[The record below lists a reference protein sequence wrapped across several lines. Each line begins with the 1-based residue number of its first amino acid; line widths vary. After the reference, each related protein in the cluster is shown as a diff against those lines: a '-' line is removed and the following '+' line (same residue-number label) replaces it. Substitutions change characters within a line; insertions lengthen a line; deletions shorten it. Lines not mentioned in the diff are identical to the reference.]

1 MTGTAG
7 PRDGARL
14 PPPGEGAGAG
24 RPAARFHLADRESGE
39 RLGEVEP
46 REAAAIVAVRRGEAG
61 PESEPYASL
70 IRKVIGG
77 GLRIECGCRPDSRR
91 APRLGTRR
99 MQEGRIFLVNPPGSD
114 IAHAEDCE
122 YRLAER
128 AAPARPPPTV
138 HGDVLNPFSRADADP
153 GDAKT
158 PPRAHRRNPG
168 LPQGQPPR
176 TMRGI
181 LHKMMQT
188 ARLNTLAVADGYGS
202 PGEWLAAVAKAA
214 ALLYLPPRVPA
225 SEFLFTD
232 PESWRSGEVARR
244 LDAAAPGWPGFGKP
258 FALLCWPAYDVGGSE
273 VNREHREAGYVRVRA
288 PVVRPVIGEVAVR
301 GPYLFLGAVARS
313 GDGGRWACAAA
324 CAQPIVAANCP
335 VPVDSGYERSA
346 LGSLRSLV
354 RTLEKSGP
362 LREALGGAVRVALE
376 KPLTRIQVAGGHCL
390 PDFLI
395 TVTRPGAYSHLPEG
409 PGHPRHRGR
418 FDPGDRARYVVE
430 VMGFDDPDYE
440 RDKEETHARMMRIG
454 PLFRME
460 GRQFRSA
467 GNDLRRQRERIAADI
482 ERDLLRRW
490 KGA

>member
-1 MTGTAG
+1 MTGTAA
-7 PRDGARL
+7 PRDEARP
-14 PPPGEGAGAG
+14 PPPGEGRGAG
-24 RPAARFHLADRESGE
+24 RPATFHLVDRESGE
-39 RLGEVEP
+39 RLGAVAP
-46 REAAAIVAVRRGEAG
+46 GEAAAIVAVRRGEAG

-70 IRKVIGG
+70 IGKLRRE
-77 GLRIECGCRPDSRR
+77 GLRIECGCRPDR
-91 APRLGTRR
+91 ASGPRLGTRR
-99 MQEGRIFLVNPPGSD
+99 MREGRIFLVNPPGSD
-114 IAHAEDCE
+114 VAHAEDCE

-128 AAPARPPPTV
+128 GAPARPTPTV

-153 GDAKT
+153 GDAEAE
-158 PPRAHRRNPG
+158 PRAHRGNPG

-181 LHKMMQT
+181 LHKMIQT
-188 ARLNTLAVADGYGS
+188 ARLNTLAVADGHSSSGD
-202 PGEWLAAVAKAA
+202 WLAAIAKAA
-214 ALLYLPPRVPA
+214 ERLYLPPRVPA

-244 LDAAAPGWPGFGKP
+244 LDAAEPGWPGFGKP
-258 FALLCWPAYDVGGSE
+258 FALLCWPARDVTGNE
-273 VNREHREAGYVRVRA
+273 VNRDRREAGYVKARA
-288 PVVRPVIGEVAVR
+288 PVVRPVIGEVPVR

-313 GDGGRWACAAA
+313 GDGGRWACVAA
-324 CAQPIVAANCP
+324 CAQPIVALGCP

-354 RTLEKSGP
+354 RTLESSRR
-362 LREALGGAVRVALE
+362 LRGALGGAVRVALE

-395 TVTRPGAYSHLPEG
+395 TVTRPGAWSHMPEG

-440 RDKEETHARMMRIG
+440 RGKEETHARMRRIG

-460 GRQFRSA
+460 GRRFRSA

-490 KGA
+490 KDA